1 MKSLTVGFLP
11 NKFFNLIN
19 SFNNSSL
26 DINFDIFIFVVNI
39 LYINKNRQAKP
50 KTNHYNKR
58 RKNNMLTYEYI
69 CENAECLNEWEEEAE
84 IVDPKQT
91 TCPKCLQ
98 ETAKRLISGGS
109 GKGIVEL
116 SGQEL
121 LSYVQDETQ
130 KMRVKCNQNESYLAN
145 MVGENR
151 YQSNVT
157 SYESQRSIR
166 RSK

>member
-1 MKSLTVGFLP
+1 
-11 NKFFNLIN
+11 
-19 SFNNSSL
+19 
-26 DINFDIFIFVVNI
+26 
-39 LYINKNRQAKP
+39 
-50 KTNHYNKR
+50 
-58 RKNNMLTYEYI
+58 MLTYEYI

-109 GKGIVEL
+109 GKGIVSLE
-116 SGQEL
+116 GYEL
-121 LSYVQDETQ
+121 LDHVQNETQ
-130 KMRVKCNQNESYLAN
+130 KMRIKANTNENYLSN
-145 MVGENR
+145 LVGENR

-157 SYESQRSIR
+157 SYDSQRSIR